1 MDRTYKISAALFA
14 VLLVIAMAYQIAPAA
29 FADKNGAEN
38 PRDNNNGNPSRSAN
52 PEVPAGA
59 SPQPNPMRAQH

>member
-1 MDRTYKISAALFA
+1 MNTKYGIGVALFA
-14 VLLVIAMAYQIAPAA
+14 ALLVIAIAYEAAPPA

-38 PRDNNNGNPSRSAN
+38 PQDNNGNPSQSAN
-52 PEVPAGA
+52 PSVPAGT